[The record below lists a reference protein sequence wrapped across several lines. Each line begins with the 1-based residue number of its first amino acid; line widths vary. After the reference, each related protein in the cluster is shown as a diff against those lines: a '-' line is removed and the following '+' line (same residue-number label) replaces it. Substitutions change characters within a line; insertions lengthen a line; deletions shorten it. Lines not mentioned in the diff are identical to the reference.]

1 MNKKILFKSIFCLL
15 LAVSICVLTACGG
28 GGHSHNDSGSSRA
41 SVRVTVPS
49 ALLNAS
55 LRANQVSAIR
65 SDLDVTKLILQ
76 TKAYLNGAEVNG
88 VSIENLVATLSGSN
102 YIFDVKNLLTT
113 YEYRFIALYNDKVIL
128 QNQIAQNQV
137 IEGNNIPVDV
147 NTSYKVLAFDAWIA
161 KNPDVKAID
170 NFVAACKE
178 AGIDENTEN
187 AFSVL
192 TTVSISSYTDLVKQI
207 IGGEEVTL
215 PTKDDM
221 NVEEISTE
229 DKTDPEPTPAM
240 TAAQHADVFRASIF
254 SIFAMEQCIEALSA
268 TSDVNEISN
277 MPPAFKALA
286 KGSEMDKYVP
296 NTVDKFMADSGIR
309 NAETGDLTDS
319 DWGTFGRGA
328 RGILVSNSALAAIAE
343 LDAQKVNA
351 SKLTAKLIGQNIY
364 IVGLSFFT
372 INGQDY
378 TLALVL
384 QRSYREGAQHPND
397 YHLGYAKIW
406 QGTRN
411 DVDFDTNEGY
421 VGKIEKNLNA
431 WGPEASETQAFDA
444 SKIVYTS
451 NNGES
456 YTHWYSVMEGV
467 EGGDGSVLF
476 PTTK

>member
-1 MNKKILFKSIFCLL
+1 MEELGKMNKKILFKSIFCLL

-221 NVEEISTE
+221 NVE
-229 DKTDPEPTPAM
+229 D
-240 TAAQHADVFRASIF
+240 
-254 SIFAMEQCIEALSA
+254 
-268 TSDVNEISN
+268 
-277 MPPAFKALA
+277 
-286 KGSEMDKYVP
+286 
-296 NTVDKFMADSGIR
+296 
-309 NAETGDLTDS
+309 
-319 DWGTFGRGA
+319 
-328 RGILVSNSALAAIAE
+328 
-343 LDAQKVNA
+343 
-351 SKLTAKLIGQNIY
+351 IY
-364 IVGLSFFT
+364 
-372 INGQDY
+372 
-378 TLALVL
+378 
-384 QRSYREGAQHPND
+384 
-397 YHLGYAKIW
+397 
-406 QGTRN
+406 
-411 DVDFDTNEGY
+411 DTNSQMEY
-421 VGKIEKNLNA
+421 DLLCRECFQRNLNL
-431 WGPEASETQAFDA
+431 D
-444 SKIVYTS
+444 
-451 NNGES
+451 
-456 YTHWYSVMEGV
+456 
-467 EGGDGSVLF
+467 
-476 PTTK
+476 